1 MERLLREDS
10 KMKRTLKNLLI
21 VVIPVTLIGGA
32 IAAIA
37 MTSKGGSDAIN
48 AGSVYTVTRGAL
60 SINLTESGTIKSR
73 DQFIVKSQ
81 VEGRTSV
88 IFVIDEGAVVKKD
101 ELLIELD
108 SSDLANRLVDQQ
120 IQVENSEADYVTAQE
135 NLEVAKIQTQ
145 SNIAQASLED
155 RFAKEDKVKYLD
167 GDWPREL
174 MQSNTDLTLKQEDF
188 RRATDVFEWSKKLY
202 AEKYLS
208 ETQYR
213 ADELAL
219 KRAELQA
226 ALAQESLDL
235 LKEFTQPR
243 KLAELDSAITQK
255 ALTLE
260 RVKRE
265 ASSDLAQA
273 RARLRAREAELKRQ
287 KTRLEKIQD
296 QITKTKIFAPADG
309 MVVYATSSEFSWRGD
324 TQPLNEGQEV
334 WERQELIHLPT
345 ADSMMLVIRVQESA
359 LGKVE
364 LGQEVSISIDALPG
378 KQYTGTVSKI
388 APLPDATSVFMNPDL
403 KVYDTQIM
411 VDGIHQE
418 LRTGMSG
425 KAMVLI
431 AEYADA
437 LSVPIQAVVGR
448 GGESVVYVIEHGE
461 AVARA
466 VEVGLDNNAMVHII
480 SGLEEGEKVL
490 LTPPLDGNEQRSVN
504 AKKKAM
510 KDEGQGTKPKANRP
524 GSGRSGGG
532 AGGGRPGGGSGRSG
546 GQSGGRP

>member
-1 MERLLREDS
+1 
-10 KMKRTLKNLLI
+10 MKRTLKNLLI

-88 IFVIDEGAVVKKD
+88 IFVIDEGVVVKKN

-167 GDWPREL
+167 GDWPKEL

-364 LGQEVSISIDALPG
+364 LGQEVSISIDALPDA
-378 KQYTGTVSKI
+378 QYTGTVSKI

-431 AEYADA
+431 AEYDDA

-448 GGESVVYVIEHGE
+448 GGESVVYVIEDGE
-461 AVARA
+461 AVARK
-466 VEVGLDNNAMVHII
+466 VEAGLDNNAVVHIL

-490 LTPPLDGNEQRSVN
+490 LTPPLDGNEQRSANV
-504 AKKKAM
+504 KKKAM

-524 GSGRSGGG
+524 GGGRPSGGRS
-532 AGGGRPGGGSGRSG
+532 GGGRPGGGSGRSG